1 MNKIDFSELY
11 TLHYKRIFH
20 ISFSITRD
28 SYLAEDVVQETFIK
42 AMKKVETIQDKQKVG
57 AWLAVIA
64 GRTAL
69 DFVRKEKRKTAIPME
84 HEMIEC
90 LGIKTMQNVE
100 QEVQTGF
107 IAEEIHS
114 AIRQLTRDY
123 QDVLFLKLDQG
134 LKDHEIASILDLK
147 PSTVKTR
154 IFRARKQLKMMVQM
168 SA

>member
-1 MNKIDFSELY
+1 MDFSELY
-11 TLHYKRIFH
+11 SLHYKRLYH

-28 SYLAEDVVQETFIK
+28 AYMAEDVVQETFIK
-42 AMKKVETIQDKQKVG
+42 AMKKAETIHDEQKVG

-69 DFVRKEKRKTAIPME
+69 DFIRKEKRKTVIPME
-84 HEMIEC
+84 QEMIEC
-90 LGIKTMQNVE
+90 LGIKTKQNVE
-100 QEVQTGF
+100 QEVQAGLM
-107 IAEEIHS
+107 AEEINS
-114 AIRQLTRDY
+114 AVRQLTRDY

-134 LKDHEIASILDLK
+134 LKEHEIASILNLK

-154 IFRARKQLKMMVQM
+154 IFRARKQLKMIVQM